1 MVSYS
6 HQQQRLGDI
15 GQILITDE
23 TPDPDQNNF
32 TRSNRIELGFHQ
44 RLRPGSDLMFYFSGN
59 FNQIVSDD
67 GNAVPSQTLFS
78 QCQYYEIPPPCGF
91 MDRRSSFKGFNLTF
105 QAAHYLKVNDF
116 GFKYG
121 LDFLGGHRNDNLYL
135 YYRENEVFPEDDH
148 KLIVQDPIV
157 EEQNLSYRT
166 LFLHSNY
173 HLDSDLTL
181 NAGLNYEWSNDDNIF
196 IGSHD
201 ITGIDENIN
210 PIFGENKSDWRLN
223 PQFGAIYEPFE
234 SSTLRVAVMSSR
246 QELVSGGGARAFAR
260 ERLVPVHLN
269 GFLSNLNLVEL
280 GRSWSYNLGWDQ
292 RIGENSLVRTSG
304 FFRNLEIPHAESG
317 PMGFLEE
324 QIFEGKLYGAEVIL
338 NHSITPQLSFVASYE
353 FSQDED
359 FFSFRRE
366 HELNTSLFY
375 VHPQG
380 FSLSVRENFFQQK
393 GHLEIDLPK
402 TRVFTTDL
410 SIKYEFPENIGAL
423 SLQISNLFDHRY
435 QFLVD
440 PLTLNQRIPKR
451 QFEFILRWYL

>member
-1 MVSYS
+1 
-6 HQQQRLGDI
+6 
-15 GQILITDE
+15 
-23 TPDPDQNNF
+23 
-32 TRSNRIELGFHQ
+32 
-44 RLRPGSDLMFYFSGN
+44 
-59 FNQIVSDD
+59 
-67 GNAVPSQTLFS
+67 
-78 QCQYYEIPPPCGF
+78 
-91 MDRRSSFKGFNLTF
+91 
-105 QAAHYLKVNDF
+105 
-116 GFKYG
+116 
-121 LDFLGGHRNDNLYL
+121 
-135 YYRENEVFPEDDH
+135 
-148 KLIVQDPIV
+148 
-157 EEQNLSYRT
+157 
-166 LFLHSNY
+166 
-173 HLDSDLTL
+173 
-181 NAGLNYEWSNDDNIF
+181 
-196 IGSHD
+196 
-201 ITGIDENIN
+201 
-210 PIFGENKSDWRLN
+210 
-223 PQFGAIYEPFE
+223 
-234 SSTLRVAVMSSR
+234 
-246 QELVSGGGARAFAR
+246 
-260 ERLVPVHLN
+260 
-269 GFLSNLNLVEL
+269 
-280 GRSWSYNLGWDQ
+280 
-292 RIGENSLVRTSG
+292 
-304 FFRNLEIPHAESG
+304 
-317 PMGFLEE
+317 MGFLEE